1 MPQAHPHLRI
11 GQLAERT
18 GRSIY
23 AIRWYEA
30 QGLVPGVARNAG
42 GHRVYS
48 EQHVNW
54 LVLMDRLRRTGM
66 SIAQM
71 RAYTRLV
78 QQGRATLGQR
88 QQQLRAHRETVRQR
102 IAEWT
107 EALDLLDGK
116 IDFYGQWLE
125 TGRRP
130 QELSMPER
138 PPAAHPRTSKDRP

>member
-1 MPQAHPHLRI
+1 MPQPPSHLRI

-30 QGLVPGVARNAG
+30 QGLVPGVVRNAS

-66 SIAQM
+66 SIAEM
-71 RAYTRLV
+71 RGYTRLV
-78 QQGRATLGQR
+78 QQGRSTLSQR
-88 QQQLRAHRETVRQR
+88 REQLRAHREKVRR
-102 IAEWT
+102 SIAEWT
-107 EALDLLDGK
+107 AALELLDGK

-125 TGRRP
+125 TGH
-130 QELSMPER
+130 R
-138 PPAAHPRTSKDRP
+138 PPELPAMPSRKPRNRKATP